1 MILFLHLVCHLCIL
15 ELHLLNYDCISE
27 GSENHVKRLGTE
39 RVNHN
44 DDALDLIV
52 KHGEA
57 ATKCVIYFNFVQK
70 YSGQGQIT
78 IKNEVDLFQDRKNVI
93 YFRVPNKR
101 TAYVF

>member
-1 MILFLHLVCHLCIL
+1 MRPGYYHYLYILFFAN
-15 ELHLLNYDCISE
+15 LNK
-27 GSENHVKRLGTE
+27 VTPF
-39 RVNHN
+39 NHN